1 MPRDLPRAASV
12 RMLARVARIGGTAIL
27 AGGASAGAIAAGAL
41 GAEAQRSAIFM
52 LMQLDDKLRPT
63 LAATLPAE
71 AFICLYSATRT
82 PFAKAM
88 GKSAGKQPASLPAG
102 GAESVR
108 VMGLSFR
115 NDLGNAAGLDKDGSL
130 LDFNYAIGA
139 GYTVVGTV
147 LSEPHTGNLF
157 SFLGGLWRGNA
168 WTPLPLSG
176 GALNSL
182 GLPSQGVAAAMSN
195 IAAFRERHALP
206 PQRAERTGKAKG
218 GGGRGAGGEA
228 AGGGFPIG
236 VSIMGHPAHADPAQK
251 LEGVLH
257 CVREALPLAD
267 FIEVN
272 ESCPNV
278 HHGSGGASATEE
290 LAARLRAIVAVRD
303 A

>member
-1 MPRDLPRAASV
+1 M
-12 RMLARVARIGGTAIL
+12 
-27 AGGASAGAIAAGAL
+27 
-41 GAEAQRSAIFM
+41 
-52 LMQLDDKLRPT
+52 
-63 LAATLPAE
+63 
-71 AFICLYSATRT
+71 
-82 PFAKAM
+82 
-88 GKSAGKQPASLPAG
+88 
-102 GAESVR
+102 
-108 VMGLSFR
+108 
-115 NDLGNAAGLDKDGSL
+115 
-130 LDFNYAIGA
+130 
-139 GYTVVGTV
+139 
-147 LSEPHTGNLF
+147 LSESHTGNVF
-157 SFLGGLWRGNA
+157 SFLGGLWKGNA

-218 GGGRGAGGEA
+218 GGAKGAGAGTD
-228 AGGGFPIG
+228 AGGSGFPIG
-236 VSIMGHPAHADPAQK
+236 VSIMGHPAHADPARK

>member
-1 MPRDLPRAASV
+1 
-12 RMLARVARIGGTAIL
+12 MLARVARIGGTAIL

-41 GAEAQRSAIFM
+41 GEEAQRSAIFM

-157 SFLGGLWRGNA
+157 SFLGGGRASFACACACACPLHNSEETEIIVSV
-168 WTPLPLSG
+168 TPTLP
-176 GALNSL
+176 
-182 GLPSQGVAAAMSN
+182 
-195 IAAFRERHALP
+195 
-206 PQRAERTGKAKG
+206 
-218 GGGRGAGGEA
+218 
-228 AGGGFPIG
+228 
-236 VSIMGHPAHADPAQK
+236 
-251 LEGVLH
+251 
-257 CVREALPLAD
+257 
-267 FIEVN
+267 
-272 ESCPNV
+272 
-278 HHGSGGASATEE
+278 
-290 LAARLRAIVAVRD
+290 
-303 A
+303 

>member
-1 MPRDLPRAASV
+1 
-12 RMLARVARIGGTAIL
+12 MLARVARIGGTAIL

-41 GAEAQRSAIFM
+41 GEEAQRSAIFM

-182 GLPSQGVAAAMSN
+182 G
-195 IAAFRERHALP
+195 
-206 PQRAERTGKAKG
+206 
-218 GGGRGAGGEA
+218 
-228 AGGGFPIG
+228 
-236 VSIMGHPAHADPAQK
+236 
-251 LEGVLH
+251 
-257 CVREALPLAD
+257 
-267 FIEVN
+267 
-272 ESCPNV
+272 
-278 HHGSGGASATEE
+278 
-290 LAARLRAIVAVRD
+290 
-303 A
+303 